1 MVGQVWFREKVFFLV
16 INRQKHKEERGRET
30 VWGMLYGPKYR
41 LYFRGQLLVGEV
53 MATNMTDVKSRDGAF
68 WLPSLKILNI

>member
-1 MVGQVWFREKVFFLV
+1 M
-16 INRQKHKEERGRET
+16 
-30 VWGMLYGPKYR
+30 WGMLYGPKYR